1 MRNKKL
7 LPAVS
12 IGVLAVILCF
22 LGVLFMDREEK
33 KGPGAV
39 SSDAVSAV
47 VSAPEQRADVS
58 IDVGSLKC
66 TGKSEQ
72 AVVVTAS
79 GYDDSDAFL
88 QTYEKTGSVWRRV
101 IAPVPAVVGVG
112 GFAAP
117 GEKREGDHRSPS
129 GAFPFDMCFGN
140 KPDPGVKLTYRQVD
154 SNSYWVDDPESKYY
168 NTFQTGPADGR
179 WSSAEDLGLT
189 GTAYDYAAVIGYNT
203 KERTPGLGSAI
214 FLHIWGGPG
223 STTAGCTAVSEEN
236 LLSVLKWLDPARNPV
251 IIQGVIRDVLKM

>member
-7 LPAVS
+7 LRAVS
-12 IGVLAVILCF
+12 IGVPAVILCF
-22 LGVLFMDREEK
+22 VGVLLMNREEK
-33 KGPGAV
+33 KGPGTV
-39 SSDAVSAV
+39 GVSAV
-47 VSAPEQRADVS
+47 SVGSEAERADVAV
-58 IDVGSLKC
+58 DVGSLKC
-66 TGKSEQ
+66 VGRSEQ
-72 AVVVTAS
+72 AVVVTAA
-79 GYDDSDAFL
+79 GYGESDAFL
-88 QTYEKTGSVWRRV
+88 QTYEKNGSVWKRV
-101 IAPVPAVVGVG
+101 MAPVPAVVGVG

-117 GEKREGDHRSPS
+117 GEKREGDHMSPS
-129 GAFPFDMCFGN
+129 GAFPFDLCFGN
-140 KPDPGVKLTYRQVD
+140 KPDPGVKLEYRQVD

-168 NTFQTGPADGR
+168 NTFQTGSADGR

-236 LLSVLKWLDPARNPV
+236 LLSVLKWLDPAKDPV
-251 IIQGVIRDVLKM
+251 IIQGVIQDVLKM